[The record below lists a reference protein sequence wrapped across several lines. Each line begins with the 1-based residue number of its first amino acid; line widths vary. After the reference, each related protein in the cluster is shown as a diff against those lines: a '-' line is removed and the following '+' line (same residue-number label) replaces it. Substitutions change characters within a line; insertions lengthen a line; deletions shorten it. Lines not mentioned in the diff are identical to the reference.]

1 MVRASQNLGEMQALT
16 AAARTLLRSWRW
28 IISLFVLLFL
38 SPALAQSGPAAVD
51 SSLREALIRAIS
63 STDSFESR
71 FSAEVWLMDM
81 SQRLERRLPDPDYR
95 LELLQLVHYEATR
108 AGLRPELVLAVIEV
122 ESNFNRWA
130 ISSAG
135 ARGLMQIMP
144 FWLDEIGRP
153 DDNLFHVATNLRFG
167 CTILRH
173 YLDRSKGNLTEALA
187 RYNGSYGRYDY
198 PKLVYRALDRRWYA
212 Q

>member
-1 MVRASQNLGEMQALT
+1 MPSLRLWWGFGLIILLASAK
-16 AAARTLLRSWRW
+16 
-28 IISLFVLLFL
+28 
-38 SPALAQSGPAAVD
+38 ALAQAAPAVVD
-51 SSLREALIRAIS
+51 SSLRDALVKAIT
-63 STDSFESR
+63 STDSFENR
-71 FSAEVWLMDM
+71 YAAEVWLMDM
-81 SQRLERRLPDPDYR
+81 SRRLERKLPDPAYR

-108 AGLRPELVLAVIEV
+108 AGLQPELVLAVIEV

-144 FWLDEIGRP
+144 FWLKEIGRP

-173 YLDRSKGNLTEALA
+173 YLDRSRGNLTEALA

-198 PKLVYRALDRRWYA
+198 PKLVYRALDKRWYA

>member
-1 MVRASQNLGEMQALT
+1 MNLRWWGAGCVLLLVSAKAFADTGPARADPSLRDALVRAIT
-16 AAARTLLRSWRW
+16 
-28 IISLFVLLFL
+28 
-38 SPALAQSGPAAVD
+38 
-51 SSLREALIRAIS
+51 
-63 STDSFESR
+63 STDSFDNR
-71 FSAEVWLMDM
+71 YAAEVWLMDM
-81 SQRLERRLPDPDYR
+81 SRRLERKLPDPHYR
-95 LELLQLVHYEATR
+95 MELLKRVHYEATR
-108 AGLRPELVLAVIEV
+108 AGLQPELVLAVIEV

-144 FWLDEIGRP
+144 FWLNEIGRP
-153 DDNLFHVATNLRFG
+153 DDNLFHLETNLRFG

-187 RYNGSYGRYDY
+187 RYNGSYGRYKY
-198 PKLVYRALDRRWYA
+198 PELVYRALDRRWYP